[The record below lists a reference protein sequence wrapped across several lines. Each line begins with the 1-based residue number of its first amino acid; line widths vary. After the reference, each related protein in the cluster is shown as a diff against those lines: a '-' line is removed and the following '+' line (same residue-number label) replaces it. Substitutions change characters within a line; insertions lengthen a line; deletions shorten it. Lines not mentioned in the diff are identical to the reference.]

1 MLPRPV
7 STGIAAVVATRST
20 QRRVVAFHPDPPI
33 EIDAHAVAFSSVVAF
48 SSLRI
53 RTLGIDQVQEMLARP
68 VQLFDVWPTGQDETV
83 HADIAIRR
91 QSLRH
96 FLVASDEADT
106 VLVADA
112 VESGPQDAATID
124 LECRGIGFSQL
135 PFDASPGFVGC
146 FPRDDRDAQDLLDG
160 PAEFGCSGR
169 RGW

>member
-1 MLPRPV
+1 
-7 STGIAAVVATRST
+7 
-20 QRRVVAFHPDPPI
+20 
-33 EIDAHAVAFSSVVAF
+33 
-48 SSLRI
+48 
-53 RTLGIDQVQEMLARP
+53 MLARP

-160 PAEFGCSGR
+160 LPSSDARSSRVVIRVDNSSPAR
-169 RGW
+169 VN